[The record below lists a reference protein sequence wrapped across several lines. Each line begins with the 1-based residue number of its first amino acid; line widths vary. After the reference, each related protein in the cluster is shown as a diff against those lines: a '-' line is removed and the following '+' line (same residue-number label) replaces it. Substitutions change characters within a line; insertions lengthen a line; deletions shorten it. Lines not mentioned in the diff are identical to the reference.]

1 MSTDTETSP
10 RTDTDEGPSLRE
22 RVTKAVDEFSRVAVP
37 FWLFGL
43 ILTST
48 YVLLITWPITD
59 ASTAVVCS
67 SPRAAVGENTN
78 DGTNNDGTD
87 NDGANT
93 NRNTVRQRNPFEDAV
108 IYLVSYCPP
117 ESSVDNKADERSE
130 DPPGKL
136 RQPDVDEDSDDHTSD
151 EENADPF
158 SDWTV
163 PRQQNA
169 LFLAVLAAGVIGG
182 SVYSLRVHT
191 RHVGTGAYHPR
202 WWQWNASR
210 PFLSGAL
217 AILFFFLIR
226 AGFVED
232 GKLSGLKP
240 EGFIAIAGLVGLF
253 TDEAWAKIRHVS
265 EAVFAPANP
274 RRSEDDPS
282 GRS

>member
-1 MSTDTETSP
+1 MSIDSDTGP
-10 RTDTDEGPSLRE
+10 RNEPDDGPSLRE

-37 FWLFGL
+37 FWLFAL

-48 YVLLITWPITD
+48 YVLLITWPITN
-59 ASTAVVCS
+59 ASTTVVCS
-67 SPRAAVGENTN
+67 
-78 DGTNNDGTD
+78 
-87 NDGANT
+87 
-93 NRNTVRQRNPFEDAV
+93 TVRPATDESQTDDGQSGPRRNWFEDGV

-117 ESSVDNKADERSE
+117 ASSTGTKQTDNADNSDGGASGPSDNKTRAQDEVAAD
-130 DPPGKL
+130 PQTQGN
-136 RQPDVDEDSDDHTSD
+136 EDS
-151 EENADPF
+151 NDPF

-169 LFLAVLAAGVIGG
+169 LFLAVLAAGIIGG

-191 RHVGTGAYHPR
+191 RHIGTGEYHPR

-232 GKLSGLKP
+232 GKLTALKP

-282 GRS
+282 GRG